1 MTGPRRKSK
10 RPSGFDRAQRLR
22 ALRID
27 DPVELLRVLEKAVRD
42 RSPIVREVALS
53 RLEEA
58 EIREGLPLAESL
70 LNDKRALVR
79 SQAAVCVGTLL
90 EGSGVAHDGLR
101 RMLDDPEWV
110 VRDDAQESLEVIGD
124 KGALPL
130 IERLLDDVEP
140 VVRSHGAT
148 VVAALGGR
156 RSKKLLR
163 AKLAAEKSEHAQAGL
178 LTGLFMVGE
187 PNGLMPLLEHL
198 RSSDYVVRCATAHY
212 IERLDLSREER
223 ALVRKALRDAKR
235 NALHRADESTMET
248 VLKGLTSKRASSSR
262 KQKTG

>member
-1 MTGPRRKSK
+1 M
-10 RPSGFDRAQRLR
+10 
-22 ALRID
+22 
-27 DPVELLRVLEKAVRD
+27 ELLRLLEKAVKD
-42 RSPIVREVALS
+42 RSPIVREVALR

-90 EGSGVAHDGLR
+90 EGSGEAHYGLR
-101 RMLDDPEWV
+101 RLLDDPDWI

-156 RSKKLLR
+156 RSKKLLQ
-163 AKLAAEKSEHAQAGL
+163 AKIAAEESEHAQAGL
-178 LTGLFMVGE
+178 LTGLFMIGE
-187 PNGLMPLLEHL
+187 PHLLAPLLEHL
-198 RSSDYVVRCATAHY
+198 KSPDYLVRCATAHY
-212 IERLDLSREER
+212 LERLDLNREER
-223 ALVRKALRDAKR
+223 TLARKALREAKR
-235 NALHRADESTMET
+235 KALHRADESTMET
-248 VLKGLTSKRASSSR
+248 VLKGLTARRESRARKTKR
-262 KQKTG
+262 